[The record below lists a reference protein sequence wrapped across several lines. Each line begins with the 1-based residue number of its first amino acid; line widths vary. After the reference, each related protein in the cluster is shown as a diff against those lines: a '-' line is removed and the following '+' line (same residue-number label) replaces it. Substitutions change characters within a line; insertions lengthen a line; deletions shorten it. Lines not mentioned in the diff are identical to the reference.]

1 MRNPFANRYSGETLE
16 FFNGVPARNSTLSAR
31 NDVKI
36 SAFAVSVLW
45 LGWPALAP
53 AQPDAAMLAWQAG
66 DSAAAREAWQERAEQ
81 GDAEASLY
89 LGYIHRNGV
98 SVPRNE
104 ALALHWYRRAAEMG
118 QAEAQYELGLM
129 YELGIGVAA
138 DPREAAMW
146 YGLSS
151 AQACPG
157 QLSAGGRLG
166 DR

>member
-1 MRNPFANRYSGETLE
+1 
-16 FFNGVPARNSTLSAR
+16 
-31 NDVKI
+31 VKI
-36 SAFAVSVLW
+36 IAFAVSVLW
-45 LGWPALAP
+45 LGWPAPVP

-66 DSAAAREAWQERAEQ
+66 DSAAAREGWRERAEQ
-81 GDAEASLY
+81 GDAEANLF

-129 YELGIGVAA
+129 YELGIGVAP
-138 DPREAAMW
+138 DPGEAAMW